1 MEAARPLTKE
11 AEVANIITTLA
22 ETRLMSPKDTKEE
35 KQYYITNII
44 MGIKSFFSGLFDK
57 SDNQM
62 PSSLGNGKEVNPNY
76 NLGSKSTLSVDEDPV
91 PSQKTEKSDQKKN
104 FQKKGKHG
112 KKNKKKII
120 LRKRNLRLSQK
131 RTT

>member
-1 MEAARPLTKE
+1 
-11 AEVANIITTLA
+11 
-22 ETRLMSPKDTKEE
+22 
-35 KQYYITNII
+35 

-76 NLGSKSTLSVDEDPV
+76 NLGSKSTLSVDENPV

-112 KKNKKKII
+112 
-120 LRKRNLRLSQK
+120 
-131 RTT
+131 TVM

>member
-76 NLGSKSTLSVDEDPV
+76 NLGSKSTLSVDDAKKYIEAGGN
-91 PSQKTEKSDQKKN
+91 STEQVLN
-104 FQKKGKHG
+104 ELNNMLANG
-112 KKNKKKII
+112 
-120 LRKRNLRLSQK
+120 
-131 RTT
+131 